1 VVDSHES
8 AFNEAGDIVIPLNE
22 GVIHRGSIYASID
35 ELVSEAKPVP
45 DVDNRITVFKSVGM
59 ALEDLVAADLAYR
72 RAKELGIGTNVEA

>member
-1 VVDSHES
+1 M
-8 AFNEAGDIVIPLNE
+8 
-22 GVIHRGSIYASID
+22 HRGSIYASID